1 MAYVALKPCC
11 FAGQRFKVGED
22 VPEEL
27 VLPGAAKNLVKMG
40 VIAKQAEIT
49 NAQVDQQVNEP
60 QIIPAAIELYIHA
73 EEGDVLVE
81 PTNEGL
87 QAIFDVLNSNV
98 EKAEPI
104 IQQMNDGDALILLH
118 VTDNRKSIKEAAEA
132 RAKEISEEAGE
143 Q

>member
-132 RAKEISEEAGE
+132 RAKEISEGAGE

>member
-27 VLPGAAKNLVKMG
+27 ILPGAAKNLVKMG